1 MQGYFKLIIKARA
14 AKVHAK
20 AAAHI
25 AVSNETFGVRCFLQY
40 AEFLAKFIFR

>member
-14 AKVHAK
+14 AKAHAK
-20 AAAHI
+20 AAAHVT
-25 AVSNETFGVRCFLQY
+25 VSNETLGVHCFLQY

>member
-14 AKVHAK
+14 AKAHAK

-25 AVSNETFGVRCFLQY
+25 AVSNETSFVRCFLQY
-40 AEFLAKFIFR
+40 DEFLDKFIFK

>member
-14 AKVHAK
+14 AKAHAK

-25 AVSNETFGVRCFLQY
+25 AVSNETDRVRCFLQY
-40 AEFLAKFIFR
+40 AEFLAKFIFK

>member
-14 AKVHAK
+14 AKAHAK

-25 AVSNETFGVRCFLQY
+25 AVSNETPLVRLFLQY
-40 AEFLAKFIFR
+40 AEFLAKFIFK